1 MEQAEQAGA
10 QFIPGVRVDALVREG
25 NKVTGVQAGDDIL
38 QANVVVLPDGVN
50 SMLGRSLGM
59 VPASDPH
66 HYAVGVKEVI
76 GLTPEQINDRFNI
89 TSEECAASQCAR
101 TPSEGKMARGFL
113 YTNKASLYIWRA

>member
-38 QANVVVLPDGVN
+38 EANVVILADGVN

-89 TSEECAASQCAR
+89 TGEEGAAAVCQF
-101 TPSEGKMARGFL
+101 PF
-113 YTNKASLYIWRA
+113 